1 MADTIASVSVVTV
14 RAPLPVTISF
24 GPWVMKHREFAL
36 CRLRTEAGL
45 EGFAFVYTR
54 DGPIAAIVRR
64 NIAPMY
70 VGQEYGDPSAL
81 HWQAAWSNNAIL
93 PSGIGLRALSLVDLA
108 AWDLAARAAGQSITA
123 YLGGE
128 RRPMP
133 VTAIIGY
140 PPTLT
145 PAEVDGPGRGAARG
159 GLATVQAADRRD
171 ARRDPRAP
179 ARGPLRRS
187 APTAGSGWTATGSSR
202 TRRTR
207 SSSPGRSRTSASAG
221 SKTSFRRATR
231 GSSPR
236 FAAARRCPIA
246 MGDEQG
252 GSYHPESI
260 LAHDAVDVERIDVST
275 YGGITRLR
283 DTIEQIEE
291 RGIPFAP
298 HMFPHTH
305 SQVFSALGH
314 DVPIEWGVPGTGVDQ
329 FSDALRAARRQGRPD
344 GSAPGG
350 ARLRTALQCDVD
362 GRADR
367 RGRRRTTAGVADTRG
382 GRDVSAHAP
391 DRVGWYRRMVEIRL
405 FEEKVQEL
413 FMSGLIQGTT
423 HLCQG
428 QEAVPVGAIGAMGDD
443 DQLAAP
449 PRVVGLRDDLLI
461 PYGPPLED
469 ARIPSVDAIASDCR
483 ALVHG

>member
-54 DGPIAAIVRR
+54 DGPIGALVRR
-64 NIAPMY
+64 NIAPLY
-70 VGQEYGDPSAL
+70 VGQEYGDPSSL

-145 PAEVDGPGRGAARG
+145 PAEVEAQIEALLEAGWRRFKQPIAATPDETRARLRAARAVIG
-159 GLATVQAADRRD
+159 PDCWLGMDCNWVFKNAPDAIEFARSIEDVGLGWMEDVVPPGN
-171 ARRDPRAP
+171 ARLVAEIR
-179 ARGPLRRS
+179 
-187 APTAGSGWTATGSSR
+187 
-202 TRRTR
+202 
-207 SSSPGRSRTSASAG
+207 
-221 SKTSFRRATR
+221 R
-231 GSSPR
+231 GSPV
-236 FAAARRCPIA
+236 PIA

-283 DTIEQIEE
+283 ETIGEIEE

-329 FSDALRAARRQGRPD
+329 YSDALQQPVVTDGLMEPLPEEPGVGTLHNARWIAEQIVEDED
-344 GSAPGG
+344 GLLKELLT
-350 ARLRTALQCDVD
+350 REE
-362 GRADR
+362 
-367 RGRRRTTAGVADTRG
+367 VAT
-382 GRDVSAHAP
+382 
-391 DRVGWYRRMVEIRL
+391 
-405 FEEKVQEL
+405 
-413 FMSGLIQGTT
+413 
-423 HLCQG
+423 
-428 QEAVPVGAIGAMGDD
+428 
-443 DQLAAP
+443 
-449 PRVVGLRDDLLI
+449 
-461 PYGPPLED
+461 
-469 ARIPSVDAIASDCR
+469 
-483 ALVHG
+483 